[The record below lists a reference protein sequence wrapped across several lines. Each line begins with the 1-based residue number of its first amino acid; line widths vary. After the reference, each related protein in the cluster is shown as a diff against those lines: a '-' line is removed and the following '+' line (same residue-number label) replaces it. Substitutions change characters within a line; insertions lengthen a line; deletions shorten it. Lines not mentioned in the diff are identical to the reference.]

1 MSFSKIVSALAAS
14 ALLAAPIAA
23 QAGTRASG
31 SSIYPAA
38 MYSANRASAKVG
50 SENSL
55 APLLLLAVIVGTV
68 TATAVVVNEI
78 AKTPGD

>member
-14 ALLAAPIAA
+14 ALLATPIAA
-23 QAGTRASG
+23 QAGTRASA

-50 SENSL
+50 KENSL

-78 AKTPGD
+78 TKTPGD